1 MHGCLHSH
9 VSLQHRFF
17 NRKQLEGESLLDYSH
32 ALMDLTEQI
41 IKTGEQASAKSQKD
55 LRDQFCDGV
64 RDHYLHVRLQDQLL
78 LNPPWSIRDARKEAV
93 QRMTQCESQSFKQK
107 YSQPRPVSSEVQA
120 QVSGETTATNQSE
133 YAKLRSLI
141 KAHQS
146 QLELVMK
153 SLGPPKVDSNSNP
166 PSAFK
171 LNATLPVSS
180 LSATQWV

>member
-9 VSLQHRFF
+9 VSLQRRLF

-32 ALMDLTEQI
+32 ALMDLMEQI
-41 IKTGEQASAKSQKD
+41 IKTGEQACAKSQKD
-55 LRDQFCDGV
+55 LHDQFCNVV
-64 RDHYLHVRLQDQLL
+64 RDHYLHLRLQDHLL

-107 YSQPRPVSSEVQA
+107 YSQPHPVSSEGQA

-141 KAHQS
+141 KAHRS
-146 QLELVMK
+146 QLELLMK
-153 SLGPPKVDSNSNP
+153 ALGPPQK
-166 PSAFK
+166 
-171 LNATLPVSS
+171 
-180 LSATQWV
+180 